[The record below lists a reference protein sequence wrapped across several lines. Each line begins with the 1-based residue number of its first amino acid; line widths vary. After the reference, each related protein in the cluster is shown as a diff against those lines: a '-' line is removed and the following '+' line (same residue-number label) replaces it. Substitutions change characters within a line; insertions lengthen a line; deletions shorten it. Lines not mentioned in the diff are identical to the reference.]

1 MHYNSTSYLCNGKNK
16 CMNLNIYFMKRFVSF
31 LMMASLLIIGANA
44 QKKIMFDLSHSQCT
58 DVYEGH
64 ETYPLVVPA
73 YTEMA
78 QQLGA
83 ELVVNEEAEITPQL
97 LKGIDV
103 LVMLSPLSNKL
114 QKDLTEV
121 EKKTLVDFVKKG
133 GSLIFFVDDNH
144 RVDLSRYGANDVT
157 RAFGIEFGEDV
168 ALPGNVGAVSFK
180 NEIFKDRYEI
190 PYSGACVMTGGIPAS
205 VCMEDGWLHSSYVKL
220 DNGGKFFAGGDTMVG
235 LLLGYDDGVRKV
247 RNGME
252 TRWWGKDSRAF
263 MTDLLEWALEK

>member
-1 MHYNSTSYLCNGKNK
+1 MKTLFTAALVLLALTSCNET
-16 CMNLNIYFMKRFVSF
+16 
-31 LMMASLLIIGANA
+31 
-44 QKKIMFDLSHSQCT
+44 QKTIMFDLSHSQCT
-58 DVYEGH
+58 DVYVGH

-157 RAFGIEFGEDV
+157 REFGIEFGEDV

-180 NEIFKDRYEI
+180 NEIFKERYEI
-190 PYSGACVMTGGIPAS
+190 PYSGACVMTGGIPAN

-235 LLLGYDDGVRKV
+235 LLLGYEDGVRKV

-252 TRWWGKDSRAF
+252 TRWWGKDSRAY
-263 MTDLLEWALEK
+263 MTDLLEWALKD

>member
-235 LLLGYDDGVRKV
+235 LLLGYEDGVRKV

>member
-1 MHYNSTSYLCNGKNK
+1 MKKLFTIILVLLALMSCNQE
-16 CMNLNIYFMKRFVSF
+16 
-31 LMMASLLIIGANA
+31 

-58 DVYEGH
+58 DVYKGH

-180 NEIFKDRYEI
+180 NEIFKERYEI

-235 LLLGYDDGVRKV
+235 LLLGYEDGVRKV

-252 TRWWGKDSRAF
+252 TRWWGKDSRAY
-263 MTDLLEWALEK
+263 MTDLLEWSLKK

>member
-1 MHYNSTSYLCNGKNK
+1 MKKIFTIALVLLALTSCDQE
-16 CMNLNIYFMKRFVSF
+16 
-31 LMMASLLIIGANA
+31 
-44 QKKIMFDLSHSQCT
+44 QKKIIFDLSHSQCT

-121 EKKTLVDFVKKG
+121 EKNTLVDFVKKG

>member
-1 MHYNSTSYLCNGKNK
+1 MKKLFTIALVLLVLTSCNQE
-16 CMNLNIYFMKRFVSF
+16 
-31 LMMASLLIIGANA
+31 

-83 ELVVNEEAEITPQL
+83 ELVVNDEAEITPQL

-103 LVMLSPLSNKL
+103 MVMLSPLSNKL
-114 QKDLTEV
+114 QKALTEV

-235 LLLGYDDGVRKV
+235 LLLGYEDGVRKV

-263 MTDLLEWALEK
+263 MTDLLEWALKKN